1 MPLCRHL
8 PLVLG
13 LLVLSACF
21 CSGQEREQ
29 YQRGTIVAVA
39 RHPATLGQEPGNVT
53 YDVSVRVNNIVYTCV
68 YSPPNGANGVEY
80 SVGMDLLVLVKND
93 TLTFPSKLTG
103 TTTVPIVRTEQLPET
118 PVLDWSKAPGQ
129 YFEMKMRNLTERLD
143 LTADQQKQV
152 KPILEQEAFD
162 AGEVCF
168 NPVVPRKQWLPK
180 WQQVVGA
187 SDKKMKPIL
196 SDSQWATLQELRSD
210 QKKELKRMISEESA
224 RGDKDPRN

>member
-1 MPLCRHL
+1 MAVPRSVFILGFVILCGCL
-8 PLVLG
+8 CP
-13 LLVLSACF
+13 A
-21 CSGQEREQ
+21 QEPEQ

-53 YDVSVRVNNIVYTCV
+53 YDVSVRVHNLVYVCV

-80 SVGMDLLVLVKND
+80 SVGMDLLVLVKDD

-103 TTTVPIVRTEQLPET
+103 TTTVPIVRTEQLNET
-118 PVLDWSKAPGQ
+118 PVLDWSKAPAQ
-129 YFEMKMRNLTERLD
+129 YFEMKMRNLTEHLD
-143 LTADQQKQV
+143 LTAEQQKQI

-180 WQQVVGA
+180 WQKVVEG
-187 SDKKMKPIL
+187 SDKKMKSIL
-196 SDSQWATLQELRSD
+196 SNSQWSKLQELRSE
-210 QKKELKRMISEESA
+210 QKKELKRIISEDSSRSENSQ
-224 RGDKDPRN
+224 PN